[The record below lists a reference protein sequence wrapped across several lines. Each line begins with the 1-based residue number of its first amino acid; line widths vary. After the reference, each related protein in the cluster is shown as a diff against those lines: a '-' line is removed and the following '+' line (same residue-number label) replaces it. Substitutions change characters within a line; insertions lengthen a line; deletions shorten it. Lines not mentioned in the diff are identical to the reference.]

1 MKTTV
6 VCCPC
11 RYGSI
16 SLVRRI
22 YTSMSLSKT
31 KVSSRYRKLHAV
43 SEQTQNRETTHQL
56 PPRLSLAP
64 CLDSSSI
71 FLHRYVTASPTTTTH
86 THTLFGPT
94 KSDEQA
100 LPAKSSIKFT
110 HAFPVNTIF
119 YFLKF
124 RQDLSDCFVSK
135 FLGKTGKNNESFCL
149 LLYRFRLF
157 ASNK

>member
-1 MKTTV
+1 M
-6 VCCPC
+6 P
-11 RYGSI
+11 
-16 SLVRRI
+16 
-22 YTSMSLSKT
+22 
-31 KVSSRYRKLHAV
+31 
-43 SEQTQNRETTHQL
+43 
-56 PPRLSLAP
+56 
-64 CLDSSSI
+64 SSI
-71 FLHRYVTASPTTTTH
+71 VTSLLHQQQQQH

-100 LPAKSSIKFT
+100 LPAKSIIKFT

-119 YFLKF
+119 YFLKS

-157 ASNK
+157 ASNSNTKQVNSWNLLRLYAIFNLEWFCCLFRFQVFIFQWFVELWSLEKRSFHSKLLTLFFLLTFLESG